1 MLEHIPH
8 CLGLDFREG
17 FFAPVLLATRIGR
30 SPEGSKFVIE
40 VPVDINSLGD
50 IFLALL
56 GVLLVPIFPSKLVA
70 LVLNHP
76 LNGIDVEKGY
86 NEDKSRCEY
95 ILDLTIL

>member
-1 MLEHIPH
+1 MPEHIPY
-8 CLGLDFREG
+8 CLGLDFGEW

-30 SPEGSKFVIE
+30 SPEGSKFIIE
-40 VPVDINSLGD
+40 VPVDVDSLGD
-50 IFLALL
+50 ILLALL

-76 LNGIDVEKGY
+76 LNGIDVEKGH

-95 ILDLTIL
+95 IRDLTVI